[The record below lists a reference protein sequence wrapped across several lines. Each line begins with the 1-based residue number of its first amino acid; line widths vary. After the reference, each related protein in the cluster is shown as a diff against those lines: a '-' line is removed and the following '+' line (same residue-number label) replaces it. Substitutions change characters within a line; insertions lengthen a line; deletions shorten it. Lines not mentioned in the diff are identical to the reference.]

1 MDTVRRHRQGA
12 VDCRSKRMDQIRPF
26 WFVHP
31 QCARAARAEMAL
43 SGAGPA
49 AALLL
54 QLGAVDAE
62 PFATPDLQARAVA
75 HQIDGIAAASRRL
88 SADRAFAAW
97 VRLRGGH
104 FSRQAEDA
112 AAATSL
118 AQI

>member
-26 WFVHP
+26 WCVHP

-49 AALLL
+49 AAILF

-62 PFATPDLQARAVA
+62 PFATPDLQARAVG
-75 HQIDGIAAASRRL
+75 HQIDGIAAARSEE
-88 SADRAFAAW
+88 
-97 VRLRGGH
+97 H
-104 FSRQAEDA
+104 
-112 AAATSL
+112 TSEL
-118 AQI
+118 QSLMRISYAVFCLKKKTNQT